1 VSADRSGGSLRP
13 CVPRLPSLDFR
24 RPVTAAGTSTE
35 TAVPGSLAVAVWG
48 ARRRGVH
55 HLADG
60 LVAHRS
66 PSEGF
71 GVVAT
76 RDIPAGSLL
85 CVWGGRVVDTDRM
98 LALPE
103 MRRRYAVQID
113 DDHYLVTPLLG
124 IGAADLVNHSCDPT
138 ALLAGADTLVARRD
152 LVPGDEVTYDYA
164 TSDANPH
171 HGFVCRCG
179 AATCRGRVTGDD
191 WLDPALQAIYGDAFS
206 PYLLRRIRDAR
217 VELAGGADLPAV
229 ATA

>member
-1 VSADRSGGSLRP
+1 MP
-13 CVPRLPSLDFR
+13 
-24 RPVTAAGTSTE
+24 
-35 TAVPGSLAVAVWG
+35 VPGTLAIALWG
-48 ARRRGVH
+48 ARRRGMH
-55 HLADG
+55 HLAEG

-76 RDIPAGSLL
+76 RPIPQGSLL
-85 CVWGGRVVDTDRM
+85 CVWGGRVVDTDAM

-103 MRRRYAVQID
+103 MRRRYALQID
-113 DDHYLVTPLLG
+113 HDHYLVTPLLG

-138 ALLAGADTLVARRD
+138 ALLVGADTLVARRD
-152 LVPGDEVTYDYA
+152 LLPGDEVTYDYA

-191 WLDPALQAIYGDAFS
+191 WQDPALQATYGDAFS
-206 PYLLRRIRDAR
+206 PYLLRRIRDAQHGER
-217 VELAGGADLPAV
+217 EASIGIGS
-229 ATA
+229 